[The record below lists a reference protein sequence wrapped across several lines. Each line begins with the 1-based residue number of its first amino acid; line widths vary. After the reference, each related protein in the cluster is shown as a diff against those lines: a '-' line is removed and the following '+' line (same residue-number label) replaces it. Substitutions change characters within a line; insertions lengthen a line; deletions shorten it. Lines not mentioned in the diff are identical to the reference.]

1 MIYSRFTAMP
11 PKKILN
17 HELLSHIPLNVDFF
31 LIMKYFR
38 IIFISALFTAIVF
51 INAYSGGSS
60 YSRYGFGDILRYG
73 DGRIYAMG
81 GTGIALID
89 NGSINLLNPAGIC
102 RIGIT
107 RFSAGIEYNNFSSK
121 DESGSSS
128 YSMGGFQGLAFAI
141 PISYE
146 NGIVMLLDAT
156 PYSKVSYA
164 INSSGF
170 SPLSGSIQH
179 QTFYG
184 SGGLSYL
191 GFGLS
196 VSPFNTLH
204 FGARVNYMYGSTRQY
219 QTSSFEN
226 SEYKSTIFDRNIY
239 YSGFSFTLGAI
250 YEGLDQILNLPASHN
265 LSFGLTIRTGGSLDA
280 KAERTYTD
288 SITYQNGSADIPLSV
303 GLGMSYLHQGR
314 YRFLGDFVFENWGD
328 LKPFALDP
336 VALRNSYRTSI
347 GFELIPEKGADT
359 YLKQIFYRAGFM
371 YNSTYYQINGV
382 GINEYCLTGGVG
394 LPMGFESWL
403 NIGVQVGLRG
413 TTDYKLQKDLIVR
426 LSVAVSASELWFLK
440 FDEE

>member
-1 MIYSRFTAMP
+1 
-11 PKKILN
+11 
-17 HELLSHIPLNVDFF
+17 
-31 LIMKYFR
+31 MKNFR
-38 IIFISALFTAIVF
+38 IIFLPAIFTAIFF
-51 INAYSGGSS
+51 INAFSGGSS

-73 DGRIYAMG
+73 DSRIYSMG

-102 RIGIT
+102 RINIT

-128 YSMGGFQGLAFAI
+128 YSTGGFQGLAFAI

-170 SPLSGSIQH
+170 DPLTGSVQN

-191 GFGLS
+191 GLGLS

-204 FGARVNYMYGSTRQY
+204 LGGRVNYMYGHTRQY

-226 SEYKSTIFDRNIY
+226 SVYNNTIFDRNIY

-250 YEGLDQILNLPASHN
+250 YEGLDQLLSLPASHN
-265 LSFGLTIRTGGSLDA
+265 LSFGLTLRTAGSLNA
-280 KAERTYTD
+280 KADRYYTND
-288 SITYQNGSADIPLSV
+288 TTSQEGTAEIPLSA
-303 GLGMSYLHQGR
+303 GLGLSYLYQNR
-314 YRFLGDFVFENWGD
+314 YRFLGDIVFENWGD
-328 LKPFALDP
+328 LRPFELDP
-336 VALRNSYRTSI
+336 AALRNSYRASI
-347 GFELIPEKGADT
+347 GLELIPEKGADT
-359 YLKQIFYRAGFM
+359 YLKRLFYRAGFM
-371 YNSTYYQINGV
+371 YNSTYYLINGV

-403 NIGVQVGLRG
+403 NIGVQVGFRG
-413 TTDYKLQKDLIVR
+413 TTDYKLQKDLIIR